1 MSNVLDFGVNGFNP
15 SKVGGTGTAI
25 KYFPRPLPG
34 YGNQG
39 QGGPGN
45 AFPSTPSTSSAVGA
59 LFLPAQNVYNGQEFN
74 IVAVGSVGSDTGDP
88 SGTVNI
94 QLQAVTGTLSAPV
107 YTTIAQTSALAPTF
121 PAAESWMLDVVLFG
135 DSDSGRL
142 QGFYEAMLANVLVN
156 SAVPK
161 AIDAQISGL
170 DFNLGNPSLQQGAVL
185 GFVVGVTFGTSDA
198 TNKAKLYEFTIES

>member
-1 MSNVLDFGVNGFNP
+1 MSNVLDFGVNGLNP

-34 YGNQG
+34 FGNQG

-45 AFPSTPSTSSAVGA
+45 AFPSTPSTTSAVGA
-59 LFLPAQNVYNGQEFN
+59 LFLPAQNVYNGQAIN
-74 IVAVGSVGSDTGDP
+74 VVVAGSFGSDTGDP

-94 QLQAVTGTLSAPV
+94 QLQAVTGSLSSPT
-107 YTTIAQTSALAPTF
+107 YTTIASTGAVAPTF
-121 PAAESWMLDVVLFG
+121 PAAESWMLDVFLFG

-142 QGFYEAMLANVLVN
+142 QGYYEAMIANVLVN
-156 SAVPK
+156 STPK
-161 AIDAQISGL
+161 VVDAQISGL
-170 DFNLGNPSLQQGAVL
+170 DFNLGNSALQQGAVL